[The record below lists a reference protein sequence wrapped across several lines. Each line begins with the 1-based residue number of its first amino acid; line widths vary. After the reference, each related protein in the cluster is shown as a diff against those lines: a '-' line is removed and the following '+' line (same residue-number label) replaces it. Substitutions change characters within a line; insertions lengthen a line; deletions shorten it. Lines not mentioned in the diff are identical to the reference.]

1 MNIDLNKLIK
11 RVEKLRK
18 HADNIISDYD
28 DATIGCVLAVLYELV
43 DRGE

>member
-1 MNIDLNKLIK
+1 MNIDLNKLIE

-18 HADNIISDYD
+18 HTNNIISDYD
-28 DATIGCVLAVLYELV
+28 DGTIGCVLAVLYELV